1 MGTALIIYYKQ
12 ISEGY
17 EDRKRFSI
25 MRRVG
30 MSRKEV
36 KSSIGRQIL
45 MVFFL
50 PLLMAALHMA
60 MAFPLMRTLL
70 LALGM
75 PSGILYLIC
84 TVGTVMVFALIYGVI
99 YIFTARVY
107 YNILGR
113 TE

>member
-1 MGTALIIYYKQ
+1 
-12 ISEGY
+12 
-17 EDRKRFSI
+17 
-25 MRRVG
+25 
-30 MSRKEV
+30 
-36 KSSIGRQIL
+36 
-45 MVFFL
+45 
-50 PLLMAALHMA
+50 MA

-75 PSGILYLIC
+75 PSGFLYLIC

-99 YIFTARVY
+99 YIFTARAY